1 MNSKNTDPLTILVE
15 CNAGSPGEEIPQR
28 FFMGDKAI
36 EIEDIL
42 DRWLAPEYSY
52 FKVRADENDV
62 YILRH
67 DKLRHR
73 WELTLFR
80 SGKYDGK
87 PLSSIRKKS
96 TGKSAKRSIQ

>member
-15 CNAGSPGEEIPQR
+15 CNAGTPGEEIPQR

-36 EIEDIL
+36 EIEEVL
-42 DRWLAPEYSY
+42 DRWPALEYSY
-52 FKVRADENDV
+52 FKVRTDENDV
-62 YILRH
+62 YILCH

-80 SGKYDGK
+80 SGKYGGK
-87 PLSSIRKKS
+87 PLPSVRKKS
-96 TGKSAKRSIQ
+96 TGKSGNRSIQ

>member
-1 MNSKNTDPLTILVE
+1 VE
-15 CNAGSPGEEIPQR
+15 CDAGSLGEEIPGR

-36 EIEDIL
+36 EIEEVL

-52 FKVRADENDV
+52 FKVRTDENDV

-67 DKLRHR
+67 DKLRHL

-80 SGKYDGK
+80 SGKYGGK
-87 PLSSIRKKS
+87 PLSSVRKKS
-96 TGKSAKRSIQ
+96 TGKSGKRSIQ